1 METVLR
7 TWIAI
12 TILALMAAGCE
23 APSDHRLVDMAERQL
38 ASQAEQTR
46 NITELQREVAKGS
59 RELIEAD
66 AKSRQDIVT
75 LHREVQQE
83 RAEFGK
89 QRDSLEA
96 DRRELASQ
104 RQRDSL
110 TAAAITTGGLLVCCV
125 LPLVLCWYLLQ
136 RPNDPADDH
145 QVVEVLLE
153 DLVAQQ
159 PILLTRRDGP
169 QAIENRHRES
179 RKTLSDESTGPSE

>member
-1 METVLR
+1 VSIP
-7 TWIAI
+7 IAMLAI
-12 TILALMAAGCE
+12 LTIGCDE
-23 APSDHRLVDMAERQL
+23 EERLVEMAEKQM
-38 ASQAEQTR
+38 AIQAEQTR

-83 RAEFGK
+83 RAKFGR

-104 RQRDSL
+104 RQWDSL
-110 TAAAITTGGLLVCCV
+110 TAASITTGGLLVCCV

-136 RPNDPADDH
+136 RPADPADDH
-145 QVVEVLLE
+145 QVVEVLME

-159 PILLTRRDGP
+159 PILLTRREGP

-179 RKTLSDESTGPSE
+179 RTALSDQASGPSE